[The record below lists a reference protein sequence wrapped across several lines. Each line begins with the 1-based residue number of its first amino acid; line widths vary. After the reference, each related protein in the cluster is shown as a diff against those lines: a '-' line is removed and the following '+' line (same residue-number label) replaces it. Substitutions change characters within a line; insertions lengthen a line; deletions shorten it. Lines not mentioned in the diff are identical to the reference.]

1 MRDTT
6 ELVVDKAQ
14 EPVNFWF
21 EDYMVSVR
29 WNNLL
34 LGYDAEIY
42 KQTKGEDSLVH
53 LMTTGGKTVKQVTQ
67 QARELI
73 LDNYKS

>member
-34 LGYDAEIY
+34 LGYDA
-42 KQTKGEDSLVH
+42 
-53 LMTTGGKTVKQVTQ
+53 
-67 QARELI
+67 
-73 LDNYKS
+73 